1 MASNMV
7 FLLLSLVF
15 VTMGGEFQRDDLNRG
30 IVLTEILIVLLP
42 AVVFANI
49 YKDSTAKR
57 FLKIRR
63 FKPSTLFKAVGITI
77 LTYPI
82 AVFGNVV
89 VITILSM
96 FKQPDIPQVPIASDL
111 SQYILYIAII
121 GILPG
126 ICEEILFRGFFLSMN
141 RELGIRNSILFTGFL
156 FALFHYNIYNF
167 AGPLILGVVF
177 GYVTVITKSIWPA
190 VICHALNN
198 SIASTLGFW
207 ALKNA
212 GDSAQNTQEMLDKIP
227 YAYVL
232 LIQVAFLAGI
242 AMICLALLKKLMQS
256 LARDYGM
263 DAIIQSEEKS
273 LVPYGDAM
281 AFMPVIV
288 CIMLYLYITSV
299 II

>member
-15 VTMGGEFQRDDLNRG
+15 VTMGGEFQRDDLNAG
-30 IVLTEILIVLLP
+30 IVLTELLIVLLP

-49 YKDSTAKR
+49 YRDSTTKL
-57 FLKIRR
+57 FLKIRK
-63 FKPSTLFKAVGITI
+63 FKPSTLIKVVGVTF

-96 FKQPDIPQVPIASDL
+96 FKQPNIPQLPIASDL
-111 SQYILYIAII
+111 PQYILYIAII

-207 ALKNA
+207 AIKNA
-212 GDSAQNTQEMLDKIP
+212 GESTQSTQDILDKIP
-227 YAYVL
+227 FTYVL
-232 LIQVAFLAGI
+232 VIQTVFIGGI
-242 AMICLALLKKLMQS
+242 AMICLMGLKKLMES
-256 LARDYGM
+256 LAKDYGM
-263 DAIIQSEEKS
+263 GAIIQSEEKS
-273 LVPYGDAM
+273 LVPFGDVM

-288 CIMLYLYITSV
+288 CIMLYMYITSV